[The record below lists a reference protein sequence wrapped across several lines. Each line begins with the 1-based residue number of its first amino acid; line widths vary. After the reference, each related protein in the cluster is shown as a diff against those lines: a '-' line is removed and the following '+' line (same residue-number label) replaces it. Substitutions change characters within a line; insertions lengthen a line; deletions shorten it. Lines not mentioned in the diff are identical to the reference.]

1 MPVTAESLNEVELT
15 DTSAVW
21 FITWVGRA
29 TSTGCQYDS
38 CPRVSH
44 LGPAYVV
51 LYRSAGGA
59 TMLFTIA
66 VILLVLWL
74 LGLVSGYTMGN
85 FIYVLLVIALVLFVV
100 GLVSGRRTV

>member
-1 MPVTAESLNEVELT
+1 MLAEPRDNGGILRHTTALKLRRFRNGS
-15 DTSAVW
+15 
-21 FITWVGRA
+21 VGAAR
-29 TSTGCQYDS
+29 
-38 CPRVSH
+38 H
-44 LGPAYVV
+44 V
-51 LYRSAGGA
+51 LCSFGGQEG